1 MSPQSLDMTAN
12 IHPTAVVSPKAELA
26 QGVEVGPHCYVG
38 PNVRIGRGTRLGPQ
52 VVVDGHTTIGEDNV
66 IHGLASLG
74 GAPQDLSYQG
84 EDTRLEIGNRN
95 TVREFVTINRG
106 TIKGGG
112 ITRIADDCLLMACCH
127 IAHDCEISSGVILA
141 NNVLLAGHVLVG
153 ERANISGSSAAQHFV
168 TIGEYAYVGGLTR
181 MAQDVPPYMILEGHP
196 SKVRGANQIGM
207 RRGGIADAEIEA
219 ARQAYKAIWRGEGL
233 RREIFAKLEERY
245 PDSAIVRNLLS
256 ALKDS
261 EQGGK
266 GRYRESLRDDFML
279 AGRKLILG
287 ME

>member
-1 MSPQSLDMTAN
+1 MSAS
-12 IHPTAVVSPKAELA
+12 IHPTAVVSDQAELA
-26 QGVEVGPHCYVG
+26 DEVQIGPHCYIG
-38 PNVRIGRGTRLGPQ
+38 PHVRIGRGTRVGPQ
-52 VVVDGHTTIGEDNV
+52 VVIDGHTTLGEENN

-74 GAPQDLSYQG
+74 GAPQDLSYRG
-84 EDTRLEIGNRN
+84 EDTRLEIGARN

-112 ITRIADDCLLMACCH
+112 ITKIADDCLLMACCH

-141 NNVLLAGHVLVG
+141 NNVLLAGHVFVG
-153 ERANISGSSAAQHFV
+153 ERANVSGSSAAQHFV
-168 TIGEYAYVGGLTR
+168 TIGAYAYVGGLTR

-207 RRGGIADAEIEA
+207 RRGGIDEEEIEA
-219 ARQAYKAIWRGEGL
+219 VRDAYKAIWRGEGL

-245 PDSAIVRNLLS
+245 PDSPAVNHLLS

-266 GRYRESLRDDFML
+266 GRYRESKREAFMAL
-279 AGRKLILG
+279 GRKLILG
-287 ME
+287 AD

>member
-1 MSPQSLDMTAN
+1 MSPT

-26 QGVEVGPHCYVG
+26 EGVEIGPHCYVG
-38 PNVRIGRGTRLGPQ
+38 PHVRIGRGTRIGPQ
-52 VVVDGHTTIGEDNV
+52 VVIDGHTTLGEENV
-66 IHGLASLG
+66 VHGLASLG
-74 GAPQDLSYQG
+74 GAPQDLSYRG
-84 EDTRLEIGNRN
+84 EATRLEIGNRN
-95 TVREFVTINRG
+95 TVREFVTVNRG

-168 TIGEYAYVGGLTR
+168 TIGAFAYVGGLTR

-207 RRGGIADAEIEA
+207 RRAGISEDEIEA
-219 ARQAYKAIWRGEGL
+219 ARQAYKSIWRREGL
-233 RREIFAKLEERY
+233 RREIFAELVQQY
-245 PDSAIVRNLLS
+245 PDSEVVANLLAS
-256 ALKDS
+256 LKDS

-266 GRYRESLRDDFML
+266 GRYRESKREDFMA

-287 ME
+287 VE

>member
-1 MSPQSLDMTAN
+1 MSAS
-12 IHPTAVVSPKAELA
+12 IHPTAVVSDQAELA
-26 QGVEVGPHCYVG
+26 DEVQIGPHCYIG
-38 PNVRIGRGTRLGPQ
+38 PHVRIGRGTRVGPQ
-52 VVVDGHTTIGEDNV
+52 VVIDGHTTLGEENN

-74 GAPQDLSYQG
+74 GAPQDLSYRG
-84 EDTRLEIGNRN
+84 EDTRLEIGDRN

-112 ITRIADDCLLMACCH
+112 ITKIADDCLLMACCH

-141 NNVLLAGHVLVG
+141 NNVLLAGHVFVG
-153 ERANISGSSAAQHFV
+153 ERANVSGSSAAQHFV
-168 TIGEYAYVGGLTR
+168 TIGAYAYVGGLTR

-207 RRGGIADAEIEA
+207 RRGGIDEEEIEA
-219 ARQAYKAIWRGEGL
+219 VRDAYKAIWRGEGL
-233 RREIFAKLEERY
+233 RREIFARLEERY
-245 PDSAIVRNLLS
+245 PDSPAVNHLLS

-266 GRYRESLRDDFML
+266 GRYRESKREDFMAL
-279 AGRKLILG
+279 GRKLILG
-287 ME
+287 AD

>member
-1 MSPQSLDMTAN
+1 MSAN
-12 IHPTAVVSPKAELA
+12 VHPTAVVSPEAELA
-26 QGVEVGPHCYVG
+26 DGVTVGPHCYIG
-38 PNVRIGRGTRLGPQ
+38 PHVKIGQGTRLGPQ
-52 VVVDGHTTIGEDNV
+52 VVVDGHTTLGENNV

-74 GAPQDLSYQG
+74 GAPQDLSYRG
-84 EDTRLEIGNRN
+84 EDTRLEIGDRN

-112 ITRIADDCLLMACCH
+112 ITKIADDCLLMACCH

-141 NNVLLAGHVLVG
+141 NNVLLAGHVFVG
-153 ERANISGSSAAQHFV
+153 ERANVSGSSAAQHFV
-168 TIGEYAYVGGLTR
+168 TIGSYAYVGGLTR

-207 RRGGIADAEIEA
+207 RRGGISEEEIEA

-233 RREIFAKLEERY
+233 RREIFARLEERY
-245 PDSAIVRNLLS
+245 PNSEVVATLLA

-266 GRYRESLRDDFML
+266 GRYRESKREDFM
-279 AGRKLILG
+279 AMGRKLILG
-287 ME
+287 VE

>member
-1 MSPQSLDMTAN
+1 MSAS
-12 IHPTAVVSPKAELA
+12 IHPTAVVSDQAELA
-26 QGVEVGPHCYVG
+26 DEVQIGPHCYIG
-38 PNVRIGRGTRLGPQ
+38 PHVRIGRGTRVGPQ
-52 VVVDGHTTIGEDNV
+52 VVIDGHTTLGEENN

-74 GAPQDLSYQG
+74 GAPQDLSYRG
-84 EDTRLEIGNRN
+84 EDTRLEIGDRN

-112 ITRIADDCLLMACCH
+112 ITKIADDCLLMACCH

-141 NNVLLAGHVLVG
+141 NNVLLAGHVFVG
-153 ERANISGSSAAQHFV
+153 ERANVSGSSAAQHFV
-168 TIGEYAYVGGLTR
+168 TIGAYAYVGGLTR

-207 RRGGIADAEIEA
+207 RRGGIDEEEIEA
-219 ARQAYKAIWRGEGL
+219 VRDAYKAIWRGEGL
-233 RREIFAKLEERY
+233 RREIFAKLEARY
-245 PDSAIVRNLLS
+245 PDSPAVSHLLS

-266 GRYRESLRDDFML
+266 GRYRESKREQFMAL
-279 AGRKLILG
+279 GRKLILG
-287 ME
+287 VD

>member
-1 MSPQSLDMTAN
+1 MSAS
-12 IHPTAVVSPKAELA
+12 IHPTAVVSDQAELA
-26 QGVEVGPHCYVG
+26 DEVQIGPHCYIG
-38 PNVRIGRGTRLGPQ
+38 PHVRIGRGTRVGPQ
-52 VVVDGHTTIGEDNV
+52 VVIDGHTTLGEENN

-74 GAPQDLSYQG
+74 GAPQDLSYRG
-84 EDTRLEIGNRN
+84 EDTRLEIGDRN

-112 ITRIADDCLLMACCH
+112 ITKIADDCLLMACCH

-141 NNVLLAGHVLVG
+141 NNVLLAGHVFVG
-153 ERANISGSSAAQHFV
+153 ERANVSGSSAAQHFV
-168 TIGEYAYVGGLTR
+168 TIGAFAYVGGLTR

-207 RRGGIADAEIEA
+207 RRGGIDEEEIEA
-219 ARQAYKAIWRGEGL
+219 VRDAYKAIWRGEGL

-245 PDSAIVRNLLS
+245 PDSPAVNHLLS

-266 GRYRESLRDDFML
+266 GRYRESKREDFMAL
-279 AGRKLILG
+279 GRKLILG
-287 ME
+287 AD